1 MKNTEPVFD
10 DNSHELMSP
19 LSPNEENPVR
29 LWAEIHKLRA
39 EIQGP
44 QGYRTWKDAA
54 IAERHRR
61 IQGEQG
67 RGVQCPN
74 CGYS

>member
-1 MKNTEPVFD
+1 MKTTDSVS
-10 DNSHELMSP
+10 DNSPCDLMSP
-19 LSPNEENPVR
+19 LSPDEENPVR